1 MESLAELFDATK
13 QNISLSL
20 KNVLEDGSWI

>member
-1 MESLAELFDATK
+1 MESLAEVFDTTK

>member
-1 MESLAELFDATK
+1 MESLAELFDAMK
-13 QNISLSL
+13 QNISLRL